1 MTDKELIRAL
11 RICPKCQLYEYGD
24 CGVDMKEH
32 AADRLEA
39 LMAENERLKAG
50 KDTDANITAVMV
62 ARRGRWVKH
71 EKRGWICTSCGSEVL
86 YDYTRHRYCHVC
98 GARMDLGGAD
108 NG

>member
-32 AADRLEA
+32 AANRLEE
-39 LMAENERLKAG
+39 LLAENERLKAG
-50 KDTDANITAVMV
+50 KDMNVPTTEVMV

-71 EKRGWICTSCGSEVL
+71 EKRGWICTSCGSGVP
-86 YDYTRHRYCHVC
+86 YGYTGHRYCHVC
-98 GARMDLGGAD
+98 GARMDGGD
-108 NG
+108 NHA